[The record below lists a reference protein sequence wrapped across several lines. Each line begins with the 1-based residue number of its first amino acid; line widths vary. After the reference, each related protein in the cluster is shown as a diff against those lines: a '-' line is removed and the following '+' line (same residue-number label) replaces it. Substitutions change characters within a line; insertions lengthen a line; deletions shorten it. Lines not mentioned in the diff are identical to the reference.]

1 MKKLIDELVLSFKKS
16 SYPETAFYFF
26 NDDLELEIRIPF
38 MLPPE
43 MDIFFDFIDEYE
55 LLPEHIKKQ
64 IRMSLYLNC
73 PAIQIINI
81 RNTAFRNKGNF
92 SYLINKLLEMDE
104 VYFVV
109 IESVYS
115 EHLTKIL
122 SESEK
127 WKRLNHELY
136 PEDDGTQFY
145 TGVLH

>member
-1 MKKLIDELVLSFKKS
+1 MKKLIDELVLSFEKS

-38 MLPPE
+38 MFPPE
-43 MDIFFDFIDEYE
+43 MDIFFDCIDDYE
-55 LLPEHIKKQ
+55 LLPEYIKRK
-64 IRMSLYLNC
+64 IRMDLYLKC

-81 RNTAFRNKGNF
+81 RNTAFRNEGNF

-115 EHLTKIL
+115 KHLTKIL

-136 PEDDGTQFY
+136 PKEDGTRFY
-145 TGVLH
+145 TGALY